1 LEMGKSMLEKNR
13 LEMGKSMLEKNR
25 LEMGKSMLEKNRLEM
40 GMSMLEK
47 NRLEMGKSML
57 EKNRLEMGKSR
68 LEKSKLEKERN
79 RLEMERNTL
88 VKSRLG
94 MVNCTRVLE
103 LELENKTAA
112 TLRKPPGSSLFPSTR
127 DGSRPPWSQEP
138 QPAVMRRLPSS
149 LLDLPTLIHTH
160 SLDQRGRARR
170 SFAAARVAVAVPM
183 LAPPRQVVVLLL
195 PIHQRDSS

>member
-1 LEMGKSMLEKNR
+1 MEGEGEDNRRMEGEVGKNKWEKSR

-25 LEMGKSMLEKNRLEM
+25 LEMGKSMLE
-40 GMSMLEK
+40 
-47 NRLEMGKSML
+47 
-57 EKNRLEMGKSR
+57 MGKSR
-68 LEKSKLEKERN
+68 LEKERNRLEKERNRLEKERNRLEKERN

-94 MVNCTRVLE
+94 MVNCNRVLE

-149 LLDLPTLIHTH
+149 LLDLPSLIHTH
-160 SLDQRGRARR
+160 SLDQRGRVRR
-170 SFAAARVAVAVPM
+170 SFAAARVAVTVLM
-183 LAPPRQVVVLLL
+183 LAPPHQVVVLLL
-195 PIHQRDSS
+195 TIH

>member
-1 LEMGKSMLEKNR
+1 MEGGGGGEMGKNKWEKSR

-25 LEMGKSMLEKNRLEM
+25 LEMGKSMLE
-40 GMSMLEK
+40 
-47 NRLEMGKSML
+47 
-57 EKNRLEMGKSR
+57 MGKSR
-68 LEKSKLEKERN
+68 LEKSKLEKERNRLEKERNRLEMERN

-94 MVNCTRVLE
+94 MVNCNRVLE

-127 DGSRPPWSQEP
+127 DGSRPPWPQEP

-149 LLDLPTLIHTH
+149 LLGLPSLIHTH
-160 SLDQRGRARR
+160 SLDQQGRAHR
-170 SFAAARVAVAVPM
+170 SFAAARVAVTVPM
-183 LAPPRQVVVLLL
+183 LAPPHQVVVLLL
-195 PIHQRDSS
+195 PIH

>member
-1 LEMGKSMLEKNR
+1 MEGEGEDNRRMEGEVGKNKWEKSR

-25 LEMGKSMLEKNRLEM
+25 LEMGKSMLE
-40 GMSMLEK
+40 
-47 NRLEMGKSML
+47 
-57 EKNRLEMGKSR
+57 MGKSR
-68 LEKSKLEKERN
+68 LEKERNRLEKERN

-94 MVNCTRVLE
+94 MVNCNRVLE

-149 LLDLPTLIHTH
+149 LLDLPSLIHTH
-160 SLDQRGRARR
+160 SLDQRGRVRR
-170 SFAAARVAVAVPM
+170 SFAAARVAVTVLM
-183 LAPPRQVVVLLL
+183 LAPPHQVVVLLL
-195 PIHQRDSS
+195 TIH

>member
-1 LEMGKSMLEKNR
+1 MEGELGKNKWEKSR

-25 LEMGKSMLEKNRLEM
+25 LEMGKSMLE
-40 GMSMLEK
+40 
-47 NRLEMGKSML
+47 MGKSML
-57 EKNRLEMGKSR
+57 EKERNRLEMGKSR
-68 LEKSKLEKERN
+68 LEKSKLEKERNRLEMGKSRLEKERN

-94 MVNCTRVLE
+94 MVNCIRVLE
-103 LELENKTAA
+103 LERENKTAA

-149 LLDLPTLIHTH
+149 LLDLPSLIHTH

-170 SFAAARVAVAVPM
+170 SFAAARVAVTVLM
-183 LAPPRQVVVLLL
+183 LAPPHQVVVLLL
-195 PIHQRDSS
+195 PIH

>member
-1 LEMGKSMLEKNR
+1 MEGEGEGEMGKNKWEKSR

-25 LEMGKSMLEKNRLEM
+25 LEMGKSM
-40 GMSMLEK
+40 
-47 NRLEMGKSML
+47 
-57 EKNRLEMGKSR
+57 LEMGKSR

-94 MVNCTRVLE
+94 MVNCNRVLE

-127 DGSRPPWSQEP
+127 DGSRPPWPQEP

-149 LLDLPTLIHTH
+149 LLGLPSLIHTH
-160 SLDQRGRARR
+160 SLDQQGRAHR
-170 SFAAARVAVAVPM
+170 SFAAARVAVTVPM
-183 LAPPRQVVVLLL
+183 LAPPHQVVVLLL
-195 PIHQRDSS
+195 PIH

>member
-1 LEMGKSMLEKNR
+1 MEGEGEGEMGKNKWEKSR

-25 LEMGKSMLEKNRLEM
+25 LEMGKSMLE
-40 GMSMLEK
+40 
-47 NRLEMGKSML
+47 
-57 EKNRLEMGKSR
+57 MGKSR
-68 LEKSKLEKERN
+68 LEMERN

-94 MVNCTRVLE
+94 MVNCNRVLE

-127 DGSRPPWSQEP
+127 DGSRPPWPQEP

-149 LLDLPTLIHTH
+149 LLGLPSLIHTH
-160 SLDQRGRARR
+160 SLDQQGRAHR
-170 SFAAARVAVAVPM
+170 SFAAARVAVTVPM
-183 LAPPRQVVVLLL
+183 LAPPHQVVVLLL
-195 PIHQRDSS
+195 PIH